1 MGAALGARMA
11 TTLAGTVVDVR
22 RRRRANM
29 AGPARTAVDMAAIA
43 IAVVTRLAAA
53 DTTEAV
59 VETVASA
66 PGVAAADTQAEAVVT
81 PAEAAAGTPAEA
93 GGVVD
98 TPAAGAATMVAAVAA
113 TPAVVDPMMGAHIT
127 KHP

>member
-53 DTTEAV
+53 DTT
-59 VETVASA
+59 
-66 PGVAAADTQAEAVVT
+66 QAEAVVT

-113 TPAVVDPMMGAHIT
+113 TPAVVDPMVGAHIT

>member
-1 MGAALGARMA
+1 MAAALGARMA
-11 TTLAGTVVDVR
+11 TTLAGTAVDGR

-43 IAVVTRLAAA
+43 IAGVARLAAA

-66 PGVAAADTQAEAVVT
+66 PGVAAADTQAEAVDT
-81 PAEAAAGTPAEA
+81 PAAVAAAGTLAEA

-98 TPAAGAATMVAAVAA
+98 TPAAVAA
-113 TPAVVDPMMGAHIT
+113 TPAVVDPMVGAHIT